1 MRHSRVLPI
10 ALVAFALGC
19 AEGRTA
25 DEPPDAV
32 TADPDHYTVE
42 FENDVA
48 RVLRIAYG
56 ANERSVMHH
65 HPANCFVA
73 LSAAS
78 VQMTDVEGEAT
89 EMTLSLGQVGCGDAE
104 DHLPENLLG
113 EPNELILIEF
123 KEGATA
129 QHAMSNE
136 HPDAVTADPDH
147 YSVEFENDVVRLLRI
162 AYGSGERSVM
172 HYHPANC
179 AVPLSAGSWQ
189 MTDPEGAAIE
199 DSMSL
204 GEVECVD
211 AGAHLPENKGDAA
224 ELILIEFKGR
234 EVLGGESTAS

>member
-1 MRHSRVLPI
+1 MRHIRVLPI

-25 DEPPDAV
+25 DEYPDAV

-48 RVLRIAYG
+48 RLLRISYG
-56 ANERSVMHH
+56 PNERSVMHY

-78 VQMTDVEGEAT
+78 AQMTDVEGEAT
-89 EMTLSLGQVGCGDAE
+89 EMTLSLGQVGCGEAE
-104 DHLPENLLG
+104 VHLPENLLG

-129 QHAMSNE
+129 EHAMSSE
-136 HPDAVTADPDH
+136 YPDAVTADPDH
-147 YSVEFENDVVRLLRI
+147 YSIEFENDVVRLLRI
-162 AYGSGERSVM
+162 AYGGGEESVL

-179 AVPLSAGSWQ
+179 AVPVSGGSWQ
-189 MTDPEGAAIE
+189 MTDGDGAVIE

-204 GEVECVD
+204 GEVECGD
-211 AGAHLPENKGDAA
+211 ATVHLPKNTGDAA

-234 EVLGGESTAS
+234 EVFGGQSTTS